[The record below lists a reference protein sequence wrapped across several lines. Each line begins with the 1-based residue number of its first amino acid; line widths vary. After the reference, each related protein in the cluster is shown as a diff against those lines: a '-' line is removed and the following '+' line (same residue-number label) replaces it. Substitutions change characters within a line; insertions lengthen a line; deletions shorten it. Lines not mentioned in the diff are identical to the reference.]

1 MENVALYFCKTHFTS
16 WRLFSLLCI
25 LTRLLILSL
34 YFCPFPAPN
43 RVINSSQ
50 ESWLPFTQI
59 WEFFLLLLI
68 LWWSSL
74 SLIPSRNMLFDEILQ
89 NWMNWLNSRNWN
101 YLMIFIKVSIQFSY
115 LQKLAA
121 ADGTTAETTFLRAY
135 FVLSCQF
142 RVKCSYV
149 SWHQAKLANTMNL
162 VEKPIPLL
170 YVRKSV

>member
-1 MENVALYFCKTHFTS
+1 MKLKIILELLYKFKNKIKVFQIASQQSASDIFFVFGLDFCHFMENVALYFCKTHFTS

-74 SLIPSRNMLFDEILQ
+74 SLIPSRNMLFEEIPHY
-89 NWMNWLNSRNWN
+89 W
-101 YLMIFIKVSIQFSY
+101 K
-115 LQKLAA
+115 K
-121 ADGTTAETTFLRAY
+121 
-135 FVLSCQF
+135 
-142 RVKCSYV
+142 
-149 SWHQAKLANTMNL
+149 
-162 VEKPIPLL
+162 
-170 YVRKSV
+170 